1 MILTESDAV
10 YAANKFIDYYTQF
23 NRIDDYLRFVKKDRV
38 SERSG
43 SLFDADTEFFDSFG
57 MEPNDMNFEVHV
69 VDTNPKTTSRYNQW
83 LYSET
88 LNLTASNAIEEAIPG
103 RTHKWIVV
111 ETNTN
116 KVVGVVRFGSPTIN
130 SKPRNDYFG
139 KVLPL
144 SDINAHFVMG
154 FNIVPTQPFGFNYLG
169 GKLLALLACSKE
181 LKQQFD
187 EKYGTD
193 LKYFETTSLYG
204 TTKGVSMYDG
214 LKPFL
219 RHIGDTESN
228 FLPLFHDD
236 EFRDFFWWF
245 NERNGGER
253 LISADKSSKKLKIQT
268 KMISIIRK
276 SLKDEEKLKEFNGCI
291 DHAKS
296 LTEKKRYYFGKF
308 EHTSDEAI
316 TWWKKKA
323 TKRYEKLKST
333 DRLRTELEVWKHGT
347 DLEIIR

>member
-1 MILTESDAV
+1 MILSEGDAV

-23 NRIDDYLRFVKKDRV
+23 NRIDDYLRFVKKDRIKGRV
-38 SERSG
+38 G
-43 SLFDADTEFFDSFG
+43 SIFGADTEFFDAFD
-57 MEPNDMNFEVHV
+57 MHPNDMNFEIKV
-69 VDTNPKTTSRYNQW
+69 VDTDPKTSSRDNQW

-88 LNLTASNAIEEAIPG
+88 LNLTASNPIEEAIPG

-111 ETNTN
+111 ETSTD

-154 FNIVPTQPFGFNYLG
+154 FNIVPTQPF
-169 GKLLALLACSKE
+169 
-181 LKQQFD
+181 
-187 EKYGTD
+187 GTD

-245 NERNGGER
+245 NDRNGGER
-253 LISADKSSKKLKIQT
+253 LVPADKSSKKLKIQQ
-268 KMISIIRK
+268 KMIAIIRK
-276 SLKDEEKLKEFNGCI
+276 SLKDEDKLNQFNDCI

-308 EHTSDEAI
+308 EHTTEEVI

-323 TKRYEKLKST
+323 TKRYEKLQAQE
-333 DRLRTELEVWKHGT
+333 RVRTQLEIWKPGI